1 MFVCR
6 DDLFESQL
14 SSLANILSW
23 QFDSAVGFD
32 LLSHIICG
40 VLMTIR
46 ERN

>member
-1 MFVCR
+1 
-6 DDLFESQL
+6 
-14 SSLANILSW
+14 LSW

-46 ERN
+46 ERNWSQLNGHIKSRIAHNP